1 MVACDRQWKT
11 TDFNVTYFKKTTYG
25 IFNHELTAWFKNA
38 YFWVTVLA
46 DLAVIGYDEFT

>member
-1 MVACDRQWKT
+1 LGQTKL
-11 TDFNVTYFKKTTYG
+11 
-25 IFNHELTAWFKNA
+25 NHAVKLAWFKNA

>member
-1 MVACDRQWKT
+1 VRSERKRTPKGTFQ
-11 TDFNVTYFKKTTYG
+11 
-25 IFNHELTAWFKNA
+25 EWFKNA